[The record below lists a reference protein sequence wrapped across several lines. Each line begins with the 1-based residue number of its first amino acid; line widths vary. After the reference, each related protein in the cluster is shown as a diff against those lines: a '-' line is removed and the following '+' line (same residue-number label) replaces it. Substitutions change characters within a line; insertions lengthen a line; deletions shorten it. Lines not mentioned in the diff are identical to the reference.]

1 MNSQNLNNID
11 IIKIYQEEFSKYVQD
26 FPIEEEQLYSYH
38 KSIISSIKDQLN
50 INSLS
55 STIQKNIDT
64 EYSKIIEQ
72 NEQMYIALL
81 TTHLDDE
88 FDFINEKLAKDKYKS
103 IDEYISDLNLFQE
116 KNKRRVK

>member
-50 INSLS
+50 INSFS
-55 STIQKNIDT
+55 
-64 EYSKIIEQ
+64 SKIS
-72 NEQMYIALL
+72 
-81 TTHLDDE
+81 
-88 FDFINEKLAKDKYKS
+88 K
-103 IDEYISDLNLFQE
+103 
-116 KNKRRVK
+116 

>member
-1 MNSQNLNNID
+1 M
-11 IIKIYQEEFSKYVQD
+11 K
-26 FPIEEEQLYSYH
+26 
-38 KSIISSIKDQLN
+38 
-50 INSLS
+50 
-55 STIQKNIDT
+55 TIT
-64 EYSKIIEQ
+64 KIIEQ

-116 KNKRRVK
+116 KME